1 MECRCPY
8 CLSPVQ
14 SGAPCPACGRDW
26 EGYQPASHHLPPGSL
41 LQERYQLG
49 RALGEGGFGIT
60 YLGWDTVLKR
70 KVAVK
75 EYFPTFLVSREVS
88 LTLDVTCHTSGN
100 QPTYEKGREQF
111 LREAKTMARLDSIP
125 EIVQVLDHFP
135 EHNTAYIVMEF
146 LEGRTLKEVVAQSG
160 PIPADTML
168 ALLEPVLRA
177 MEAMHQAGVIHRDI
191 SPDNLMELKDGTV
204 KLMDFGCARDFQSG
218 LTETITLKHGFA
230 PREQYSGRDQGPWTD
245 VYALCATVYYCL
257 TGKVPP
263 RATLRGE
270 EEQDPMIPPRQLGAD
285 LIEEQERALLRGLSP
300 KVENR
305 CHSAAE
311 LYAALYGRTLDGTPW
326 TWSEEQ
332 IGQTEFVNTEENKG
346 PTPDPIPKKP
356 TIPAKWIKLGGA
368 AACALVAL
376 AAVLAL
382 GLGSGGQE
390 NVLSDDSDRPQS
402 TAGQNADQEDAS
414 QTPEE
419 DPKPSGEDG
428 QAGDGQ
434 LIPAI
439 SDQELEPEPAADPD
453 QPDIEAGQ
461 TGIGGQT
468 GSQTTPSQSTQ
479 PVSPSRPRSRRS
491 LPFQPRGSWRLRQ
504 RLRPTTASTPW
515 RRRRCGRWSSW
526 AISPPH
532 SWGHGCAVL
541 RTTPCLTTKTPSPP
555 PFIRNLLIWAIWTGN
570 GAWLSATSTGTGW
583 RKMMK
588 KPSPSIWNW
597 PRPTTGPEST
607 TRWLMPTPM
616 DGALP
621 ETRNR
626 PFTGGTATWR
636 QGAPPLLIQTRSGP
650 RSSNWRAH
658 SRRPPRRLFTRAQ
671 APCPLLSGHTNGTGG
686 G

>member
-305 CHSAAE
+305 WHSAAE

-479 PVSPSRPRSRRS
+479 PSQPEPPPQPEEPAVPTQGELEAQAETQANNGQYS
-491 LPFQPRGSWRLRQ
+491 LAAETLRQ
-504 RLRPTTASTPW
+504 MEQLGYLTAAQLGAQLCSLADDALFDDENSIAAALYQESADLGNLDGKRGLAICYQYGDGVAQSDEKAFALNLELAQANYGAGVYYEVADAYTD
-515 RRRRCGRWSSW
+515 GRGTAQNPEQ
-526 AISPPH
+526 AIY
-532 SWGHGCAVL
+532 WWNRYL
-541 RTTPCLTTKTPSPP
+541 E
-555 PFIRNLLIWAIWTGN
+555 TG
-570 GAWLSATSTGTGW
+570 
-583 RKMMK
+583 
-588 KPSPSIWNW
+588 
-597 PRPTTGPEST
+597 ST
-607 TRWLMPTPM
+607 TFIDPDKVRAKIAELE
-616 DGALP
+616 GA
-621 ETRNR
+621 
-626 PFTGGTATWR
+626 
-636 QGAPPLLIQTRSGP
+636 Q
-650 RSSNWRAH
+650 
-658 SRRPPRRLFTRAQ
+658 
-671 APCPLLSGHTNGTGG
+671 
-686 G
+686 

>member
-1 MECRCPY
+1 
-8 CLSPVQ
+8 
-14 SGAPCPACGRDW
+14 
-26 EGYQPASHHLPPGSL
+26 
-41 LQERYQLG
+41 
-49 RALGEGGFGIT
+49 
-60 YLGWDTVLKR
+60 
-70 KVAVK
+70 
-75 EYFPTFLVSREVS
+75 
-88 LTLDVTCHTSGN
+88 
-100 QPTYEKGREQF
+100 
-111 LREAKTMARLDSIP
+111 MARLDSIP

-263 RATLRGE
+263 RATIRGE

-305 CHSAAE
+305 WHSAAE

-376 AAVLAL
+376 AAVLVL

-390 NVLSDDSDRPQS
+390 NVLSDDSDRSQS
-402 TAGQNADQEDAS
+402 AVGQIADQEDGS

-419 DPKPSGEDG
+419 QPEPSGVGG
-428 QAGDGQ
+428 QTGDGQ

-479 PVSPSRPRSRRS
+479 PSQPEPPPQPEEPAVPTQGELEAQAETQAGNGQYS
-491 LPFQPRGSWRLRQ
+491 LAAETLRQ
-504 RLRPTTASTPW
+504 MEQLGYLTAAQLGTRLCGLADDALFDDENSIAAALYQESADLGNLDGKRGLAICYQYGDGVAQSDEKAFALNLELAQANYGAGVYYEVADAYTDGRGTARNPEQ
-515 RRRRCGRWSSW
+515 
-526 AISPPH
+526 AIY
-532 SWGHGCAVL
+532 WWNRYL
-541 RTTPCLTTKTPSPP
+541 E
-555 PFIRNLLIWAIWTGN
+555 TG
-570 GAWLSATSTGTGW
+570 
-583 RKMMK
+583 
-588 KPSPSIWNW
+588 
-597 PRPTTGPEST
+597 ST
-607 TRWLMPTPM
+607 TFIDPDKVRAKIVEL
-616 DGALP
+616 
-621 ETRNR
+621 E
-626 PFTGGTATWR
+626 GT
-636 QGAPPLLIQTRSGP
+636 
-650 RSSNWRAH
+650 
-658 SRRPPRRLFTRAQ
+658 
-671 APCPLLSGHTNGTGG
+671 
-686 G
+686 

>member
-305 CHSAAE
+305 WHSAAE

-419 DPKPSGEDG
+419 DPKPSGEDS

-479 PVSPSRPRSRRS
+479 PSQPEPPPQPEEPAVPTQGELEAQAETQANNGQYS
-491 LPFQPRGSWRLRQ
+491 LAAETLRQ
-504 RLRPTTASTPW
+504 MEQLGYLTAAQLGTRLCGLADDALFDDENSIAAALYQESADLGNLDGKRGLAICYQYGSGVPQSDETAFALNLELAQANYGAGVYYEVADAYTD
-515 RRRRCGRWSSW
+515 GRGTAQNPEQ
-526 AISPPH
+526 AIY
-532 SWGHGCAVL
+532 WWNRYL
-541 RTTPCLTTKTPSPP
+541 E
-555 PFIRNLLIWAIWTGN
+555 TG
-570 GAWLSATSTGTGW
+570 
-583 RKMMK
+583 
-588 KPSPSIWNW
+588 
-597 PRPTTGPEST
+597 ST
-607 TRWLMPTPM
+607 TFIDPDKVRAKIAEL
-616 DGALP
+616 
-621 ETRNR
+621 E
-626 PFTGGTATWR
+626 GT
-636 QGAPPLLIQTRSGP
+636 
-650 RSSNWRAH
+650 
-658 SRRPPRRLFTRAQ
+658 
-671 APCPLLSGHTNGTGG
+671 
-686 G
+686 

>member
-1 MECRCPY
+1 MERRCPY
-8 CLSPVQ
+8 CMSPVQ
-14 SGAPCPACGRDW
+14 PGSPCPACGRNW
-26 EGYQPASHHLPPGSL
+26 ERYQPASHHLPPGSL
-41 LQERYQLG
+41 LQDRYQLG

-111 LREAKTMARLDSIP
+111 LREAKTMAKLDSIP

-305 CHSAAE
+305 WHSAAE

-479 PVSPSRPRSRRS
+479 PSQPEPPPQPEEPAVPTQGELEAQAETQANNGQYS
-491 LPFQPRGSWRLRQ
+491 LAAETLRQ
-504 RLRPTTASTPW
+504 MEQLGYLTAAQLGTRLCGLADDALFDDENSIAAALYQESADLGNLDGKRGLAICYQYGSGVPQSDETAFALNLELAQANYGAGVYYEVADAYTD
-515 RRRRCGRWSSW
+515 GRGTAQNPEQ
-526 AISPPH
+526 AIY
-532 SWGHGCAVL
+532 WWNRYL
-541 RTTPCLTTKTPSPP
+541 E
-555 PFIRNLLIWAIWTGN
+555 TG
-570 GAWLSATSTGTGW
+570 
-583 RKMMK
+583 
-588 KPSPSIWNW
+588 
-597 PRPTTGPEST
+597 ST
-607 TRWLMPTPM
+607 TFIDPDKVRAKIAEL
-616 DGALP
+616 
-621 ETRNR
+621 E
-626 PFTGGTATWR
+626 GT
-636 QGAPPLLIQTRSGP
+636 
-650 RSSNWRAH
+650 
-658 SRRPPRRLFTRAQ
+658 
-671 APCPLLSGHTNGTGG
+671 
-686 G
+686 

>member
-1 MECRCPY
+1 MEKSFCPY
-8 CLSPVQ
+8 CMSRVIPGESCPQCGLTAGNYVPSP
-14 SGAPCPACGRDW
+14 
-26 EGYQPASHHLPPGSL
+26 HHLPPGTVL
-41 LQERYQLG
+41 LGRYLVG

-60 YLGWDTVLKR
+60 YIGYDLRLEL
-70 KVAVK
+70 KVAIK
-75 EYFPTFLVSREVS
+75 EYYPVDRATRNSAVS
-88 LTLDVTCHTSGN
+88 LSVTSFVGPSS
-100 QPTYEKGREQF
+100 QSFQRGKEKY
-111 LREAKTMARLDSIP
+111 LVEARAMAKMDKQQA
-125 EIVQVLDHFP
+125 IVSVRDFF
-135 EHNTAYIVMEF
+135 EENNTAYIVMEF

-168 ALLEPVLRA
+168 ALLEPVLRV

-191 SPDNLMELKDGTV
+191 SPDNLMELEDGTV

-305 CHSAAE
+305 WHSAAE

-390 NVLSDDSDRPQS
+390 NVLSDDSDRSQS
-402 TAGQNADQEDAS
+402 AVGQIADQEDGS

-419 DPKPSGEDG
+419 QPEPSGVGG
-428 QAGDGQ
+428 QTGDGQ

-439 SDQELEPEPAADPD
+439 SDQEPSPEPATEPD
-453 QPDIEAGQ
+453 EPDTDAGK
-461 TGIGGQT
+461 TGTSGQT
-468 GSQTTPSQSTQ
+468 GSQVTPNQPSQPEPPPQTEAPATTPTQ
-479 PVSPSRPRSRRS
+479 ADLEAQAEAQAGNGQYS
-491 LPFQPRGSWRLRQ
+491 LAAETLRQ
-504 RLRPTTASTPW
+504 MEQLGYLTAAQLGAQLCSLADDALFDDENSIAAALYQESADLGNLDGKRGLAICYQYGDGVTQSDEKAFALNLELAQSNYGAGVYYEVADAYTD
-515 RRRRCGRWSSW
+515 GRGTARNPEQ
-526 AISPPH
+526 AIY
-532 SWGHGCAVL
+532 WWNRYL
-541 RTTPCLTTKTPSPP
+541 E
-555 PFIRNLLIWAIWTGN
+555 TG
-570 GAWLSATSTGTGW
+570 
-583 RKMMK
+583 
-588 KPSPSIWNW
+588 
-597 PRPTTGPEST
+597 ST
-607 TRWLMPTPM
+607 TFIDPDKVRAKIAELE
-616 DGALP
+616 GA
-621 ETRNR
+621 
-626 PFTGGTATWR
+626 
-636 QGAPPLLIQTRSGP
+636 Q
-650 RSSNWRAH
+650 
-658 SRRPPRRLFTRAQ
+658 
-671 APCPLLSGHTNGTGG
+671 
-686 G
+686 

>member
-111 LREAKTMARLDSIP
+111 LREAKTMAKLDSIP

-146 LEGRTLKEVVAQSG
+146 LEGRTLKEVVAQTG
-160 PIPADTML
+160 PIPTQTML

-177 MEAMHQAGVIHRDI
+177 MEAMHHAGVIHRDI

-245 VYALCATVYYCL
+245 VYAMCATVYYCL
-257 TGKVPP
+257 TGQVPA

-270 EEQDPMIPPRQLGAD
+270 EEQDPLLPPRQLGID
-285 LIEEQERALLRGLSP
+285 LTEEQELALLRGLAP

-305 CHSAAE
+305 WHSAAD
-311 LYAALYGRTLDGTPW
+311 LYAALYGRTLEGASWMQT
-326 TWSEEQ
+326 EEQ
-332 IGQTEFVNTEENKG
+332 VGHTEFVDTEENKA
-346 PTPDPIPKKP
+346 PIPDPTPKKP

-479 PVSPSRPRSRRS
+479 PSQPEPPPQPEEPAVPTQGELEAQAETQANNGQYS
-491 LPFQPRGSWRLRQ
+491 LAAETLRQ
-504 RLRPTTASTPW
+504 MEQLGYLTAAQLGTRLCGLADDALFDDENSIAATLYQESADLGNLDGKRGLAICYQYGDGVAQNDEKAFALNLELAQANYGAGVYYEVADAYTDGRGTAQNPEQ
-515 RRRRCGRWSSW
+515 
-526 AISPPH
+526 AIY
-532 SWGHGCAVL
+532 WWNRYL
-541 RTTPCLTTKTPSPP
+541 E
-555 PFIRNLLIWAIWTGN
+555 TG
-570 GAWLSATSTGTGW
+570 
-583 RKMMK
+583 
-588 KPSPSIWNW
+588 
-597 PRPTTGPEST
+597 ST
-607 TRWLMPTPM
+607 TFIDPDKVRAKIAEL
-616 DGALP
+616 
-621 ETRNR
+621 E
-626 PFTGGTATWR
+626 GT
-636 QGAPPLLIQTRSGP
+636 
-650 RSSNWRAH
+650 
-658 SRRPPRRLFTRAQ
+658 
-671 APCPLLSGHTNGTGG
+671 
-686 G
+686 

>member
-305 CHSAAE
+305 WHSAAE

-346 PTPDPIPKKP
+346 PTPDPTPKKP

-479 PVSPSRPRSRRS
+479 PSQPEPPPQPEEPAVPTQGELEAQAETQANNGQYS
-491 LPFQPRGSWRLRQ
+491 LAAETLRQ
-504 RLRPTTASTPW
+504 MEQLGYLTAAQLGTRLCGLADDALFDDENSIAAALYQESADLGNLDGKRGLAICYQYGSGVPQSDETAFALNLELAQANYGAGVYYEVADAYTD
-515 RRRRCGRWSSW
+515 GRGTAQNPEQ
-526 AISPPH
+526 AIY
-532 SWGHGCAVL
+532 WWNRYL
-541 RTTPCLTTKTPSPP
+541 E
-555 PFIRNLLIWAIWTGN
+555 TG
-570 GAWLSATSTGTGW
+570 
-583 RKMMK
+583 
-588 KPSPSIWNW
+588 
-597 PRPTTGPEST
+597 ST
-607 TRWLMPTPM
+607 TFIDPDKVRAKIAEL
-616 DGALP
+616 
-621 ETRNR
+621 E
-626 PFTGGTATWR
+626 GT
-636 QGAPPLLIQTRSGP
+636 
-650 RSSNWRAH
+650 
-658 SRRPPRRLFTRAQ
+658 
-671 APCPLLSGHTNGTGG
+671 
-686 G
+686 

>member
-1 MECRCPY
+1 MERRCPY
-8 CLSPVQ
+8 CMSPVQ
-14 SGAPCPACGRDW
+14 PGSPCPACGRNW
-26 EGYQPASHHLPPGSL
+26 ERYQPASHHLPLGSL
-41 LQERYQLG
+41 LQDRYQLG
-49 RALGEGGFGIT
+49 RVLGEGGFGIT
-60 YLGWDTVLKR
+60 YLGWDAVLKR

-111 LREAKTMARLDSIP
+111 LREAKTMAKLDSIP

-146 LEGRTLKEVVAQSG
+146 LEGRTLKEVVAQTG
-160 PIPADTML
+160 PIPTQTML

-305 CHSAAE
+305 WHSAAE

-479 PVSPSRPRSRRS
+479 PSQPEPPPQPEEPAVPTQGELEAQAETQANNGQYS
-491 LPFQPRGSWRLRQ
+491 LAAETLRQ
-504 RLRPTTASTPW
+504 MEQLGYLTAAQLGTRLCGLADDALFDDENSIAAALYQESADLGNLDGKRGLAICYQYGSGVPQSDETAFALNLELAQANYGAGVYYKVADAYTD
-515 RRRRCGRWSSW
+515 GRGTAQNPEQ
-526 AISPPH
+526 AIY
-532 SWGHGCAVL
+532 WWNRYL
-541 RTTPCLTTKTPSPP
+541 E
-555 PFIRNLLIWAIWTGN
+555 TG
-570 GAWLSATSTGTGW
+570 
-583 RKMMK
+583 
-588 KPSPSIWNW
+588 
-597 PRPTTGPEST
+597 ST
-607 TRWLMPTPM
+607 TFIDPDKVRAKIAELE
-616 DGALP
+616 GA
-621 ETRNR
+621 
-626 PFTGGTATWR
+626 
-636 QGAPPLLIQTRSGP
+636 Q
-650 RSSNWRAH
+650 
-658 SRRPPRRLFTRAQ
+658 
-671 APCPLLSGHTNGTGG
+671 
-686 G
+686 

>member
-191 SPDNLMELKDGTV
+191 SPDNLMELEDGTV

-270 EEQDPMIPPRQLGAD
+270 DEQDPMIPPRQLGAD

-300 KVENR
+300 KIENR
-305 CHSAAE
+305 WHSAAE

-479 PVSPSRPRSRRS
+479 PSQPEPPPQPEEPAVPTQGELEAQAETQANNGQYS
-491 LPFQPRGSWRLRQ
+491 LAAETLRQ
-504 RLRPTTASTPW
+504 MEQLGYLTAAQLGTRLCGLADDALFDDENSIAAALYQESADLGNLDGKRGLAICYQYGDGVAQSDEKAFALNLELAQANYGAGVYYEVADAYTDGRGTAQNPEQ
-515 RRRRCGRWSSW
+515 
-526 AISPPH
+526 AIY
-532 SWGHGCAVL
+532 WWNRYL
-541 RTTPCLTTKTPSPP
+541 E
-555 PFIRNLLIWAIWTGN
+555 TG
-570 GAWLSATSTGTGW
+570 
-583 RKMMK
+583 
-588 KPSPSIWNW
+588 
-597 PRPTTGPEST
+597 ST
-607 TRWLMPTPM
+607 TFIDPDKVRAKIAEL
-616 DGALP
+616 
-621 ETRNR
+621 E
-626 PFTGGTATWR
+626 GT
-636 QGAPPLLIQTRSGP
+636 
-650 RSSNWRAH
+650 
-658 SRRPPRRLFTRAQ
+658 
-671 APCPLLSGHTNGTGG
+671 
-686 G
+686 

>member
-305 CHSAAE
+305 WHSAAE

-390 NVLSDDSDRPQS
+390 NVLSDDSDRSQS
-402 TAGQNADQEDAS
+402 AVGQIADQEDGS

-419 DPKPSGEDG
+419 QPEPSGVGG
-428 QAGDGQ
+428 QTGDGQ

-439 SDQELEPEPAADPD
+439 SDQEPSPEPATEPD
-453 QPDIEAGQ
+453 EPDTDAGKTGTSGQ
-461 TGIGGQT
+461 TGNQVTPNQPSQPEPPPKTEAPATTPTQADLEAQAEAQAGNGQYSLAAETLRQMEQLGYLTAAQLGAQLCSLADDALFDDENSIAAALYQESADLGNLDGKRGLAICYQYGDGVTQSDEKAFALNLELAQSNYGAGVYYKVADAYTDGRGTARNPEQAIYWWNRYLET
-468 GSQTTPSQSTQ
+468 GSTT
-479 PVSPSRPRSRRS
+479 
-491 LPFQPRGSWRLRQ
+491 
-504 RLRPTTASTPW
+504 
-515 RRRRCGRWSSW
+515 
-526 AISPPH
+526 
-532 SWGHGCAVL
+532 
-541 RTTPCLTTKTPSPP
+541 
-555 PFIRNLLIWAIWTGN
+555 FIDPDKVRAKIAELE
-570 GAWLSATSTGTGW
+570 GA
-583 RKMMK
+583 
-588 KPSPSIWNW
+588 
-597 PRPTTGPEST
+597 
-607 TRWLMPTPM
+607 
-616 DGALP
+616 
-621 ETRNR
+621 
-626 PFTGGTATWR
+626 
-636 QGAPPLLIQTRSGP
+636 Q
-650 RSSNWRAH
+650 
-658 SRRPPRRLFTRAQ
+658 
-671 APCPLLSGHTNGTGG
+671 
-686 G
+686 

>member
-1 MECRCPY
+1 M
-8 CLSPVQ
+8 
-14 SGAPCPACGRDW
+14 
-26 EGYQPASHHLPPGSL
+26 
-41 LQERYQLG
+41 
-49 RALGEGGFGIT
+49 
-60 YLGWDTVLKR
+60 
-70 KVAVK
+70 K

-305 CHSAAE
+305 WHSAAE

-479 PVSPSRPRSRRS
+479 PSQPEPPPQPEEPAVPTQGELEAQAETQANNGQYS
-491 LPFQPRGSWRLRQ
+491 LAAETLRQ
-504 RLRPTTASTPW
+504 MEQLGYLTAAQLGTRLCGLADDALFDDENSIAAALYQESADLGNLDGKRGLAICYQYGSGVPQSDETAFALNLELAQANYGAGVYYEVADAYTD
-515 RRRRCGRWSSW
+515 GRGTAQNPEQ
-526 AISPPH
+526 AIY
-532 SWGHGCAVL
+532 WWNRYL
-541 RTTPCLTTKTPSPP
+541 E
-555 PFIRNLLIWAIWTGN
+555 TG
-570 GAWLSATSTGTGW
+570 
-583 RKMMK
+583 
-588 KPSPSIWNW
+588 
-597 PRPTTGPEST
+597 ST
-607 TRWLMPTPM
+607 TFIDPDKVRAKIAEL
-616 DGALP
+616 
-621 ETRNR
+621 E
-626 PFTGGTATWR
+626 GT
-636 QGAPPLLIQTRSGP
+636 
-650 RSSNWRAH
+650 
-658 SRRPPRRLFTRAQ
+658 
-671 APCPLLSGHTNGTGG
+671 
-686 G
+686 

>member
-1 MECRCPY
+1 MERRCPY
-8 CLSPVQ
+8 CMSPVQ
-14 SGAPCPACGRDW
+14 PGSPCPACGRNW
-26 EGYQPASHHLPPGSL
+26 ERYQPASHHLPLGSL
-41 LQERYQLG
+41 LQDRYQLG
-49 RALGEGGFGIT
+49 RVLGEGGFGIT
-60 YLGWDTVLKR
+60 YLGWDAVLKR

-305 CHSAAE
+305 WHSAAE

-479 PVSPSRPRSRRS
+479 PSQPEPPPQPEEPAVPTQGELEAQAETQANNGQYS
-491 LPFQPRGSWRLRQ
+491 LAAETLRQ
-504 RLRPTTASTPW
+504 MEQLGYLTAAQLGTRLCGLADDALFDDENSIAAALYQESADLGNLDGKRGLAICYQYGSGVPQSDETAFALNLELAQANYGAGVYYEVADAYTD
-515 RRRRCGRWSSW
+515 GRGTAQNPEQ
-526 AISPPH
+526 AIY
-532 SWGHGCAVL
+532 WWNRYL
-541 RTTPCLTTKTPSPP
+541 E
-555 PFIRNLLIWAIWTGN
+555 TG
-570 GAWLSATSTGTGW
+570 
-583 RKMMK
+583 
-588 KPSPSIWNW
+588 
-597 PRPTTGPEST
+597 ST
-607 TRWLMPTPM
+607 TFIDPDKVRAKIAELE
-616 DGALP
+616 GA
-621 ETRNR
+621 
-626 PFTGGTATWR
+626 
-636 QGAPPLLIQTRSGP
+636 Q
-650 RSSNWRAH
+650 
-658 SRRPPRRLFTRAQ
+658 
-671 APCPLLSGHTNGTGG
+671 
-686 G
+686 

>member
-1 MECRCPY
+1 MERRCPY

-111 LREAKTMARLDSIP
+111 LREAKTMAKLDSIP

-191 SPDNLMELKDGTV
+191 SPDNLMELEDGTV

-270 EEQDPMIPPRQLGAD
+270 DEQDPMIPPRQLGAD

-305 CHSAAE
+305 WHSAAE

-479 PVSPSRPRSRRS
+479 PSQPEPPPQPEEPAVPTQGELEAQAETQANNGQYS
-491 LPFQPRGSWRLRQ
+491 LAAETLRQ
-504 RLRPTTASTPW
+504 MEQLGYLTAAQLGTRLCGLADDALFDDENSIAAALYQESADLGNLDGKRGLAICYQYGSGVPQSDETAFALNLELAQANYGAGVYYEVADAYTD
-515 RRRRCGRWSSW
+515 GRGTAQNPEQ
-526 AISPPH
+526 AIY
-532 SWGHGCAVL
+532 WWNRYL
-541 RTTPCLTTKTPSPP
+541 E
-555 PFIRNLLIWAIWTGN
+555 TG
-570 GAWLSATSTGTGW
+570 
-583 RKMMK
+583 
-588 KPSPSIWNW
+588 
-597 PRPTTGPEST
+597 ST
-607 TRWLMPTPM
+607 TFIDPDKVRAKIAEL
-616 DGALP
+616 
-621 ETRNR
+621 E
-626 PFTGGTATWR
+626 GT
-636 QGAPPLLIQTRSGP
+636 
-650 RSSNWRAH
+650 
-658 SRRPPRRLFTRAQ
+658 
-671 APCPLLSGHTNGTGG
+671 
-686 G
+686 

>member
-168 ALLEPVLRA
+168 ALLEPVLRV

-270 EEQDPMIPPRQLGAD
+270 DEQDPMIPPRQLGAD

-305 CHSAAE
+305 WHSAAE

-479 PVSPSRPRSRRS
+479 PSQPEPPPQPEEPAVPTQGELEAQAETQANNGQYS
-491 LPFQPRGSWRLRQ
+491 LAAETLRQ
-504 RLRPTTASTPW
+504 MEQLGYLTAAQLGTRLCGLADDALFDDENSIAAALYQESADLGNLDGKRGLAICYQYGDGVTQSDEKAFALNLELAQANYGAGVYYEVADAYTDGRGTAQNPEQ
-515 RRRRCGRWSSW
+515 
-526 AISPPH
+526 AIY
-532 SWGHGCAVL
+532 WWNRYL
-541 RTTPCLTTKTPSPP
+541 E
-555 PFIRNLLIWAIWTGN
+555 TG
-570 GAWLSATSTGTGW
+570 
-583 RKMMK
+583 
-588 KPSPSIWNW
+588 
-597 PRPTTGPEST
+597 ST
-607 TRWLMPTPM
+607 TFIDP
-616 DGALP
+616 DKV
-621 ETRNR
+621 
-626 PFTGGTATWR
+626 
-636 QGAPPLLIQTRSGP
+636 
-650 RSSNWRAH
+650 RAKIAE
-658 SRRPPRRLFTRAQ
+658 LE
-671 APCPLLSGHTNGTGG
+671 GM
-686 G
+686 